1 MNSCNFNPRRRH
13 MLPES
18 MTDPPFHF
26 RARPADQG
34 GPLVKNE

>member
-18 MTDPPFHF
+18 MTDPPIRFSISG
-26 RARPADQG
+26 QG
-34 GPLVKNE
+34 PPIREGPS